1 MVIHSSGAAC
11 LAWSLLSVLLSNGG
25 SHSSQKQQSASS
37 EGNRMERAE
46 GYYFR
51 TDADQ
56 MKQCFDSG
64 FLPKWQCNCCVN
76 GNPGGGMNMG
86 PSPGRQLLDQS
97 NSILW
102 LRRRRQETKIDFAR
116 FFQHQ
121 LCAYSKCLGEIFHS
135 MPKKIALN
143 LQVSWS
149 KSISSQHLYW
159 PSLPEQIG
167 YNNYCRIH
175 HLPMAAWE

>member
-1 MVIHSSGAAC
+1 MVIRSNSAAC
-11 LAWSLLSVLLSNGG
+11 LARCLQSILLSNEG

-37 EGNRMERAE
+37 EGNGMERAE

-86 PSPGRQLLDQS
+86 PSLGRQSLGQS
-97 NSILW
+97 NSIPW
-102 LRRRRQETKIDFAR
+102 LRHRRQETKIDFGL
-116 FFQHQ
+116 FFFSPASIV
-121 LCAYSKCLGEIFHS
+121 CVWKCLGKTYHS
-135 MPKKIALN
+135 IPKKIAP
-143 LQVSWS
+143 
-149 KSISSQHLYW
+149 W
-159 PSLPEQIG
+159 PPGKLVQE
-167 YNNYCRIH
+167 YF
-175 HLPMAAWE
+175 